1 MADKKYYYATGRRK
15 TATVTLRLFEGSGVS
30 TINGKPVEEYYPV
43 QIIQLK
49 LVKPFAI
56 AELDAG
62 NFHFTANARGGGVTG
77 WIEAIDLA
85 ISKAITQIDPEL
97 RKPLKKAGLLKRDP
111 RMVERKKPG
120 HMKARKSEQFS
131 KR

>member
-15 TATVTLRLFEGSGVS
+15 TATVTLRSFEGSGVS
-30 TINGKPVEEYYPV
+30 TINGKPVEEMYPV
-43 QIIQLK
+43 QVTQLK

-56 AELDAG
+56 AELEAG
-62 NFHFTANARGGGVTG
+62 KFYFTAQARGGGITG
-77 WIEAIDLA
+77 WVEAIDLA
-85 ISKAITQIDPEL
+85 LSKALTQINPDL

-120 HMKARKSEQFS
+120 HLKARKSEQFS